1 MMALLPRVLLVL
13 AGLIG
18 ASGVAA
24 AAGASH
30 GESRNLSAMAMIF
43 LAHAPA
49 LVAVALQGRGRVVLG
64 AGAVLAVG
72 TLVFGAD
79 LALRQWLGDGLF
91 PGAAPLGG
99 AAMILGWL
107 GLALAG
113 LLSWRKA

>member
-1 MMALLPRVLLVL
+1 MASLPKVLLVL

-43 LAHAPA
+43 LAHAPV
-49 LVAVALQGRGRVVLG
+49 LVALALHGRGRAILV
-64 AGAVLAVG
+64 AGSVLAVG
-72 TLVFGAD
+72 TLVFGGD
-79 LALRQWLGDGLF
+79 LALRQWLGHGLF

-99 AAMILGWL
+99 GAMILGWL
-107 GLALAG
+107 GLSLAG
-113 LLSWRKA
+113 VLNWRGA

>member
-1 MMALLPRVLLVL
+1 MALLPKVLLVL

-43 LAHAPA
+43 LAHAPV
-49 LVAVALQGRGRVVLG
+49 LVALALHGRGRAILV
-64 AGAVLAVG
+64 AASVLAVG
-72 TLVFGAD
+72 TLVFGGD
-79 LALRQWLGDGLF
+79 LALRQWLGHGLF

-99 AAMILGWL
+99 GAMILGWL
-107 GLALAG
+107 GLSLAG
-113 LLSWRKA
+113 VLKWRGA